1 MTSGKWIFDPNGT
14 GYHRGGWRCSLCNT
28 INNNLGK
35 FDKINPLSFRGSR
48 FCPHCG
54 DRKDGKPQQVQYEER
69 RDDTMEKLDTIQTKG
84 KLNDVYRYGEKG
96 PGGAFHDYCIATIDR
111 KEGKNPILVNIKF
124 QKGPRK
130 APDSRQGVLDVD
142 LIEIV
147 RDRLK
152 CFQMGEYACKENA
165 RAIGY
170 LEAALEAMNE
180 RVEDRARRGVLGTDK
195 K

>member
-1 MTSGKWIFDPNGT
+1 M
-14 GYHRGGWRCSLCNT
+14 
-28 INNNLGK
+28 NNNIGG
-35 FDKINPLSFRGSR
+35 FGKINPLTFMGST

-54 DRKDGKPQQVQYEER
+54 DRKDGKEPKPRQTKVGG
-69 RDDTMEKLDTIQTKG
+69 DTMEKLETIQKIG
-84 KLNDVYRYGEKG
+84 KLNDVYRTGERG
-96 PGGAFHDYCIATIDR
+96 PGGAFHTYTIARRDARGIED
-111 KEGKNPILVNIKF
+111 NPILAIVKF
-124 QKGPRK
+124 QKGPGS
-130 APDSRQGVLDVD
+130 APDARNGVLDCD

-152 CFQMGEYACKENA
+152 CFQEGKYATKENA

-180 RVEDRARRGVLGTDK
+180 RVEERAKRGVLGTEK